1 MAILAIDQ
9 GTSGTKAIL
18 LDDDF
23 QVIAKGYAPVAT
35 EHNQSGAAQTTADA
49 IWQSVID
56 SVNQVLSTTTEK
68 ISAVGLANQGES
80 ILAWDK
86 KTGDALSPVIIWQDS
101 RSAALCQQRQEHSQ
115 FVLSKT
121 GLTIDPYFVAPKITW
136 LKQNYP
142 QLPKDAVI
150 TTTDTYLIY
159 KLSGEFV
166 TDKATASRTLLFDL
180 ATRSY
185 QQQLADIWQIDISNL
200 PAVINNDQ
208 VIGQIKSDQLPAL
221 SGVVLAAAIVDQPAA
236 LFAQNCFSLGQA
248 KCTFGT
254 GAFLLTNIADQIKI
268 SKNGL
273 ATSLAWQIKDS
284 TSYYLDGQVFTAASA
299 IDWLISNNFI
309 AAPSDI
315 DSLPDANG
323 VIASPS
329 FAGLGAPLW
338 RPDAT
343 ASIMGLGLNHDRS
356 HIASAMVDG
365 IAAAVADLLSAVK
378 SDGVEI
384 TTLRVDG
391 GLTQSSKLMQMQA
404 DLAQIPVEQYA
415 HPDATAIGV
424 GYLAALA
431 INPKLSI
438 KDIAQRWQPAKV
450 YLPKWSADQSANYLS
465 RWRGV
470 QRVSL
475 DRER

>member
-35 EHNQSGAAQTTADA
+35 DHNQSGAAQTTADA

-299 IDWLISNNFI
+299 IDWLIANNFI

-356 HIASAMVDG
+356 HIASAIVDG

-391 GLTQSSKLMQMQA
+391 GLTQSTKLMQMQA

-475 DRER
+475 DREK